1 MRVIMFQDKFA
12 HKVRDGSKC
21 QTIRKAARCKAG
33 DTLSLRRWTGKP
45 YRSKQEIIREVVCE
59 SAEPALILRPFAG
72 ATAVAAVGPEVIRED
87 EADAFARAD
96 GFADFGEMVKW
107 FEDTHG
113 LPFNGWLIKWSNLW
127 VRGAT
132 ESRTSPPRCSHS

>member
-12 HKVRDGSKC
+12 PKVRDGSKC

-45 YRSKQEIIREVVCE
+45 YRSKQEILREVVCE
-59 SAEPALILRPFAG
+59 SAEPVLILRPLG
-72 ATAVAAVGPEVIRED
+72 EETAAVGFNVIRGAD
-87 EADAFARAD
+87 ADAFARAD

-113 LPFNGWLIKWSNLW
+113 LPFNGWLIKWSNPT
-127 VRGAT
+127 VEG
-132 ESRTSPPRCSHS
+132 RTGIGGMK

>member
-12 HKVRDGSKC
+12 PKVRDGSKC

-45 YRSKQEIIREVVCE
+45 YRSKQEILREVVCE
-59 SAEPALILRPFAG
+59 SAEPVLILRPPG
-72 ATAVAAVGPEVIRED
+72 EATAAVGLNVIRGGD
-87 EADAFARAD
+87 MDAFARAD

-107 FEDTHG
+107 FENTHG
-113 LPFNGWLIKWSNLW
+113 LPFNGWLIKWSNPGVL
-127 VRGAT
+127 GT
-132 ESRTSPPRCSHS
+132 GGQK

>member
-12 HKVRDGSKC
+12 PKVRDGSKC

-45 YRSKQEIIREVVCE
+45 YRSKQEILREVVCE
-59 SAEPALILRPFAG
+59 SAEPVLILRLLGEAR
-72 ATAVAAVGPEVIRED
+72 AAVGLNVIRRGD
-87 EADAFARAD
+87 MDAFARAD

-107 FEDTHG
+107 FENTHG
-113 LPFNGWLIKWSNLW
+113 LPFNGWLIKWSNPGVL
-127 VRGAT
+127 GT
-132 ESRTSPPRCSHS
+132 GGQK

>member
-12 HKVRDGSKC
+12 PKVRDGSKC

-45 YRSKQEIIREVVCE
+45 YRSKQEIFCEVVCE
-59 SAEPALILRPFAG
+59 SVELVLILCLLG
-72 ATAVAAVGPEVIRED
+72 EVMAAVGFKVIRGAD
-87 EADAFARAD
+87 ADAFARAD

-107 FEDTHG
+107 FENTHG
-113 LPFNGWLIKWSNLW
+113 LPFNGWLIKWSNPT
-127 VRGAT
+127 VD
-132 ESRTSPPRCSHS
+132 PRPTGKGEKQ